1 VIRAIKLGQMGI
13 WHSTSVPE
21 PYSRSTEKKYE
32 VHYQY
37 GRDGRTPVYAEPF
50 SSSTKGSRGD
60 LPPAQ
65 WNYWRILS
73 DLHAGVTFISVYGS
87 DIEQY
92 NDAEYAAAFDF
103 TNRYAGYQTGD
114 NATLSPGAWV
124 ALRDGS
130 SDYLG
135 GDYTFLMHRMAGD
148 PSTDLS
154 GVGPSWQRYG
164 AWARRVPA
172 DGRMRFQVDDR
183 FANTVSGQD
192 MVLRVTYFDSRNP
205 RFSVT
210 AGGNKQTFRGSAKGI
225 WMTID
230 MPLGPIDFSAE
241 SGADITLSATTDVTI
256 HMVELVRSADAV
268 ADSKRPEPPMDVQ

>member
-1 VIRAIKLGQMGI
+1 
-13 WHSTSVPE
+13 
-21 PYSRSTEKKYE
+21 
-32 VHYQY
+32 
-37 GRDGRTPVYAEPF
+37 
-50 SSSTKGSRGD
+50 
-60 LPPAQ
+60 
-65 WNYWRILS
+65 
-73 DLHAGVTFISVYGS
+73 
-87 DIEQY
+87 
-92 NDAEYAAAFDF
+92 
-103 TNRYAGYQTGD
+103 
-114 NATLSPGAWV
+114 
-124 ALRDGS
+124 
-130 SDYLG
+130 
-135 GDYTFLMHRMAGD
+135 
-148 PSTDLS
+148 
-154 GVGPSWQRYG
+154 
-164 AWARRVPA
+164 
-172 DGRMRFQVDDR
+172 MRFQVDDR